1 MCGRF
6 AFYSSAQQVRRQF
19 DIQFSLDFEPRY
31 NICPGQSISAF
42 AYDSGTVKAK
52 NVGWGFEPKWGDT
65 KTKLIINAR
74 AETVHEKNT
83 FKTAFKKRRC
93 VIFANG
99 WFEWLKKGNEK
110 QPYYFSRSDLRL
122 LAFAG
127 ILSTPKD
134 DESQSAIILT
144 RDAPSALAF
153 VHPRSPLLLTRK
165 QISSWLS
172 DVPFSFVSQTAIDE
186 FDTQTLSCYQ
196 VSNKVN
202 NVRNDN
208 EDLISKYYGF

>member
-6 AFYSSAQQVRRQF
+6 AFYSSAQQVKRQF
-19 DIQFSLDFEPRY
+19 DIQFSLDFSPRY
-31 NICPGQSISAF
+31 NICPGQSLSVL
-42 AYDSGTVKAK
+42 AYESGTVKAK

-127 ILSTPKD
+127 ILSSHKD
-134 DESQSAIILT
+134 DESQNAIILT
-144 RDAPSALAF
+144 RESPSALAF

-165 QISSWLS
+165 
-172 DVPFSFVSQTAIDE
+172 
-186 FDTQTLSCYQ
+186 
-196 VSNKVN
+196 
-202 NVRNDN
+202 
-208 EDLISKYYGF
+208 